1 MKLLYHKEYVL
12 SLFYPTWM
20 HQNVDI
26 IKNL

>member
-1 MKLLYHKEYVL
+1 MKLLYRKEYAL
-12 SLFYPTWM
+12 SLFYPTWI